1 MCCCVRLA
9 NPKSVT
15 ISAGLFGRA
24 RSPRHGPPPKVTVYG
39 GQLFREIRAA
49 SGVSD
54 AEILGALGIRQV
66 LGALLMGD
74 LRGLGELVSEGKSG
88 SLFCESSNGQPQPSE
103 PRGRLTRERC
113 QQSGRTTASTW

>member
-1 MCCCVRLA
+1 MPERIYELPSPRPSEPA
-9 NPKSVT
+9 PQKT
-15 ISAGLFGRA
+15 GLFGRA

-88 SLFCESSNGQPQPSE
+88 SLFCESSNGQPQPDLSH
-103 PRGRLTRERC
+103 
-113 QQSGRTTASTW
+113 AVV

>member
-1 MCCCVRLA
+1 M
-9 NPKSVT
+9 K
-15 ISAGLFGRA
+15 
-24 RSPRHGPPPKVTVYG
+24 
-39 GQLFREIRAA
+39 EA

-88 SLFCESSNGQPQPSE
+88 SLFCESSNGQPQPDLSH
-103 PRGRLTRERC
+103 
-113 QQSGRTTASTW
+113 AVV